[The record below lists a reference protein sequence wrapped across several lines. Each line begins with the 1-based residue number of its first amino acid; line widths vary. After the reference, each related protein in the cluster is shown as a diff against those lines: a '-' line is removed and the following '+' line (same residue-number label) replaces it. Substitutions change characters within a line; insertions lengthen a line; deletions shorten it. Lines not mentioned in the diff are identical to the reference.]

1 MSEGVKQKNVRNG
14 IPAPLDCVIE
24 EQNSSLFCSDANVF
38 HLTHCSLTTHK
49 PIIENVKFPT
59 VDHPFSLL
67 HLCIIIS

>member
-14 IPAPLDCVIE
+14 IPASLGCVIE

-38 HLTHCSLTTHK
+38 HLTHCSLTAHK

-59 VDHPFSLL
+59 DDHPFSLL
-67 HLCIIIS
+67 HLCITIS